1 MKNIGDIL
9 FYLAVL
15 FGTLLMSIWG
25 LAFIIKFIAV
35 IIK

>member
-1 MKNIGDIL
+1 MKNIEDIL

-15 FGTLLMSIWG
+15 FGTLLMFVWA

-35 IIK
+35 VVK